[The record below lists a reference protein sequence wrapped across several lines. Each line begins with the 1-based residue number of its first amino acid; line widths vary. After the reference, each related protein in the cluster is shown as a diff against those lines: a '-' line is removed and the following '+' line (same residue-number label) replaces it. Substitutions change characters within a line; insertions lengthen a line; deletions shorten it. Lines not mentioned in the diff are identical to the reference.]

1 MLPSPNSGGMVPML
15 CAEGGPLSEKS
26 IGDGVPL
33 GQELQK
39 LVPWI
44 VNCAESMVKGNST
57 LFGGT

>member
-1 MLPSPNSGGMVPML
+1 ML

-44 VNCAESMVKGNST
+44 VNCAESIVKGERDG
-57 LFGGT
+57 LDGTRSGVTAH